1 MRDSVLTADVPLGPF
16 DGHLVPVFAA
26 KGKASKLHAHL
37 RCPRLRADG
46 AVAFEA
52 PLNAVTIARMC
63 SVCAYQGDWARP
75 DSGVGLFL
83 RALGG
88 YRGLLSQLQEYT
100 EADPDD
106 EVTQEEAEGAAEVL
120 RAEPVSEEDETYD
133 ENRDAHDDAEHLR
146 GQVLSRWRDAA
157 DSLHLAESVVAK
169 FPWLTDWAQPKAA
182 LKEEYLQTLRERAG
196 LFVDAAALVEA
207 AAAMSLEIPEL
218 PTNDEAFS
226 AIGDRREV
234 ASRLRSMWS
243 RWQGAAADAWGLPGD
258 RLVTHQA
265 IGGVNSRRKGY
276 SEARRAADRLL
287 VSWEE
292 EARRVAGAS
301 DPGVT
306 VTLTAHLQEP
316 RDEDPYSQQRE
327 RGLLGSLDNWTIG
340 VLLTYLTSADWGRR
354 RLTFRAPQLIV
365 EQLLARTA
373 LVRCEPEPPGAPT
386 AAGEASPLGPGV
398 FDDAPVHQRRPL
410 TAEHLR
416 LLSTAPG
423 AEDQLYTVFSTD
435 AGMEVVPFKELER
448 RAARGWRGVLVA
460 SSADLPA
467 ALIEPWSEAIGHRP
481 EEPSALWRERM
492 READDPLFGERLGL
506 AVGAERA
513 AWLVFSD
520 RPWAREFNLR
530 LLAVARGVPDLRT
543 LDSGY
548 DRAGRSRSLPS
559 AVWHGLL
566 AHGQDLDLEPFE
578 APDDSTWR
586 RSGSGIPLGVLAKV
600 QVYAVNADPR
610 YQGKGHSP
618 FCSHVRER
626 GVVADDDLLTIAD
639 LLGDT
644 KFDWCSKCEGFAI
657 RRLTDTQLAHYRAA
671 HRLHD
676 IAQQLDPGRG
686 GYDPGR
692 LGQLV
697 EQLLELE
704 KWDPDAGDHSYSED
718 SRRWHQIVRKLLLR
732 ARSAHAGQPCTL
744 P

>member
-46 AVAFEA
+46 AAASEA
-52 PLNAVTIARMC
+52 PLNAATIARMC
-63 SVCAYQGDWARP
+63 SACAHHGDWNRP

-88 YRGLLSQLQEYT
+88 YHGLLSQLQEYT

-120 RAEPVSEEDETYD
+120 RAEPASEEDETYD
-133 ENRDAHDDAEHLR
+133 EDSNARDDAERLR
-146 GQVLSRWRDAA
+146 DLVLSRWRDAA
-157 DSLHLAESVVAK
+157 DSLHLAESVVAR
-169 FPWLTDWAQPKAA
+169 FPWLADWARPKVA
-182 LKEEYLQTLRERAG
+182 LKEEYLQALRERAG

-207 AAAMSLEIPEL
+207 AAAASLEMPEL
-218 PTNDEAFS
+218 PTDDDAFS
-226 AIGDRREV
+226 AIGDRKEI
-234 ASRLRSMWS
+234 AGRLRSMWS
-243 RWQGAAADAWGLPGD
+243 RWQGTAADAWGLPGD
-258 RLVTHQA
+258 HLVTYQA
-265 IGGVNSRRKGY
+265 IGGINSRRKGY
-276 SEARRAADRLL
+276 GEACRAAGRLL
-287 VSWEE
+287 ASWEE
-292 EARRVAGAS
+292 EARRVAHIS
-301 DPGVT
+301 DPGVMM
-306 VTLTAHLQEP
+306 TLTAHLQEP
-316 RDEDPYSQQRE
+316 RDENPYSQQGE
-327 RGLLGSLDNWTIG
+327 RTLLGGLDNWTIG
-340 VLLTYLTSADWGRR
+340 VLLTFLTSADWGQR
-354 RLTFRAPQLIV
+354 RLTLRAPQLV
-365 EQLLARTA
+365 VDQLLARTA
-373 LVRCEPEPPGAPT
+373 LVRCAPEPPGAPT
-386 AAGEASPLGPGV
+386 AADEASALGPGV
-398 FDDAPVHQRRPL
+398 FDDSPVHRRRPL

-416 LLSTAPG
+416 LLSTAPR

-435 AGMEVVPFKELER
+435 AGTEVLPFKELER
-448 RAARGWRGVLVA
+448 RAARGWQGVLVA

-467 ALIEPWSEAIGHRP
+467 ALIEPWSQAIGHP
-481 EEPSALWRERM
+481 PQEPSAMWRERM

-506 AVGAERA
+506 AVGAEHA
-513 AWLVFSD
+513 AWLVFGD
-520 RPWAREFNLR
+520 KPWARESNLR
-530 LLAVARGVPDLRT
+530 LLAVARGVPDLRS
-543 LDSGY
+543 LDSGN

-566 AHGQDLDLEPFE
+566 AHSQDLDLEPFE

-586 RSGSGIPLGVLAKV
+586 RSGSGIPLGVLA
-600 QVYAVNADPR
+600 QAEVYAVNADPR

-626 GVVADDDLLTIAD
+626 GVIADDDLLTIAD

-644 KFDWCSKCEGFAI
+644 KFDWCSKCGGYAI

-676 IAQQLDPGRG
+676 IARQLNPDWG

-704 KWDPDAGDHSYSED
+704 KWDPADDDRSYSED

-732 ARSAHAGQPCTL
+732 ARPAQAG
-744 P
+744 

>member
-1 MRDSVLTADVPLGPF
+1 MALEV
-16 DGHLVPVFAA
+16 
-26 KGKASKLHAHL
+26 
-37 RCPRLRADG
+37 
-46 AVAFEA
+46 
-52 PLNAVTIARMC
+52 PLNAGTIARMC
-63 SVCAYQGDWARP
+63 SVCAYHGDWDRP

-88 YRGLLSQLQEYT
+88 HRGLISQLKEYT
-100 EADPDD
+100 EADPHD
-106 EVTQEEAEGAAEVL
+106 EVTQEEAEGAADVL
-120 RAEPVSEEDETYD
+120 RVEPVSEEDETYD
-133 ENRDAHDDAEHLR
+133 GDREVRDDAERFRDL
-146 GQVLSRWRDAA
+146 VLSRWRDAV
-157 DSLHLAESVVAK
+157 DSLYLAESVVAK
-169 FPWLTDWAQPKAA
+169 FPWLADWARPKAA

-196 LFVDAAALVEA
+196 LFVDATGLVEA
-207 AAAMSLEIPEL
+207 AAAASLEMPKL
-218 PTNDEAFS
+218 PTDDEAFS
-226 AIGDRREV
+226 AIGDHKEI
-234 ASRLRSMWS
+234 AGRLRSMWS

-258 RLVTHQA
+258 HLVTYQA
-265 IGGVNSRRKGY
+265 VGGINSRRKGY
-276 SEARRAADRLL
+276 DGARSAADRLL
-287 VSWEE
+287 ASWEE
-292 EARRVAGAS
+292 EARRVARAS

-316 RDEDPYSQQRE
+316 RNEDPHTRQRE
-327 RGLLGSLDNWTIG
+327 RGLLGGLDNWTLG
-340 VLLTYLTSADWGRR
+340 VLPTYLTTADWGRR
-354 RLTFRAPQLIV
+354 RLTLRAPQLIV
-365 EQLLARTA
+365 DQLLARAA
-373 LVRCEPEPPGAPT
+373 LVRCEPEPPAAPT

-398 FDDAPVHQRRPL
+398 FDDTAVHQRRPL

-435 AGMEVVPFKELER
+435 AGTEVLPFKELER
-448 RAARGWRGVLVA
+448 RAARGWRGVLLA

-467 ALIEPWSEAIGHRP
+467 ALIEPWSEAIGQRP

-506 AVGAERA
+506 EAGAERA
-513 AWLVFSD
+513 AWLVSRD

-530 LLAVARGVPDLRT
+530 LLAVARGVPDLRS

-548 DRAGRSRSLPS
+548 DRAGRSRSLPH
-559 AVWHGLL
+559 AVWQGLL

-578 APDDSTWR
+578 APDTGTWK
-586 RSGSGIPLGVLAKV
+586 RSGSGIPLGVLAHV

-644 KFDWCSKCEGFAI
+644 KFDWCSKCGGYAI

-671 HRLHD
+671 HWLHD
-676 IAQQLDPGRG
+676 IAQQMDPVRG

-697 EQLLELE
+697 EQLLELQ
-704 KWDPDAGDHSYSED
+704 KWDPDTDDRPHSED
-718 SRRWHQIVRKLLLR
+718 SHQWHQIVRELLLR
-732 ARSAHAGQPCTL
+732 ARTAQADQP
-744 P
+744 

>member
-1 MRDSVLTADVPLGPF
+1 MLDSSLTADVPLGPF
-16 DGHLVPVFAA
+16 EGTPVTVHSA
-26 KGKASKLHAHL
+26 KGKNAKLHATTTCTQL
-37 RCPRLRADG
+37 RSRDITTTQ
-46 AVAFEA
+46 V
-52 PLNAVTIARMC
+52 PLNADTIGRMC
-63 SVCAYQGDWARP
+63 SRCAQVGAWARP
-75 DSGVGLFL
+75 DTGLGIFL

-88 YRGLLSQLQEYT
+88 IGLLYQLQSYT

-133 ENRDAHDDAEHLR
+133 EDRDARDEAERLR
-146 GQVLSRWRDAA
+146 DLTLSRWRDAA
-157 DSLHLAESVVAK
+157 DSLHLAESVAAK
-169 FPWLTDWAQPKAA
+169 FPWLTDWARPKVA
-182 LKEEYLQTLRERAG
+182 LKEEHLQTLHERAG
-196 LFVDAAALVEA
+196 LFVDAAALLEA
-207 AAAMSLEIPEL
+207 AAATSLEMPEL
-218 PTNDEAFS
+218 PTDEEAFS
-226 AIGDRREV
+226 AIGDRRAV
-234 ASRLRSMWS
+234 AGRLRSMWS

-258 RLVTHQA
+258 HLVTYQA
-265 IGGVNSRRKGY
+265 VGGIHSRRKGY
-276 SEARRAADRLL
+276 DEACRATDRLL
-287 VSWEE
+287 ASWEE
-292 EARRVAGAS
+292 EARRVAGAA
-301 DPGVT
+301 DPNVT

-316 RDEDPYSQQRE
+316 PEEDPYSQQRE
-327 RGLLGSLDNWTIG
+327 RGLLGGLDNWTIG
-340 VLLTYLTSADWGRR
+340 VLLTYLTSGDWGRR

-365 EQLLARTA
+365 DQLLARAA
-373 LVRCEPEPPGAPT
+373 LVRCEPEPPSAPT

-435 AGMEVVPFKELER
+435 AGTEVLPFKELER
-448 RAARGWRGVLVA
+448 RAARGWRGVLLA

-467 ALIEPWSEAIGHRP
+467 ALIDPWSEAIGQRP

-506 AVGAERA
+506 DAGAERT

-530 LLAVARGVPDLRT
+530 LLAVARGVPDLRS

-578 APDDSTWR
+578 APDASTWKP
-586 RSGSGIPLGVLAKV
+586 SASGIPLGALEQV

-644 KFDWCSKCEGFAI
+644 KFDWCSKCGGYAI
-657 RRLTDTQLAHYRAA
+657 RRLTDTQLSYYRAA

-676 IAQQLDPGRG
+676 IAQSLDPGRG
-686 GYDPGR
+686 GHDR
-692 LGQLV
+692 LDTETITRRLR
-697 EQLLELE
+697 ELAD
-704 KWDPDAGDHSYSED
+704 WRPAGEDHWYTSGA
-718 SRRWHQIVRKLLLR
+718 RRWRRVVHELQAK
-732 ARSAHAGQPCTL
+732 AEAAGRDTP
-744 P
+744 

>member
-16 DGHLVPVFAA
+16 EGHLVPVFAA

-37 RCPRLRADG
+37 RCSRLRADG
-46 AVAFEA
+46 AVGSEA
-52 PLNAVTIARMC
+52 PLNAATIARMC
-63 SVCAYQGDWARP
+63 SVCAHQGHWGRP

-88 YRGLLSQLQEYT
+88 HRGLLSQLQEYA

-133 ENRDAHDDAEHLR
+133 EDRDARDDAERLR
-146 GQVLSRWRDAA
+146 ELVLSGWSDAA
-157 DSLHLAESVVAK
+157 DSLHLVESVVAK
-169 FPWLTDWAQPKAA
+169 FPWLADWARPKTA
-182 LKEEYLQTLRERAG
+182 LKEEYLQALRERAG
-196 LFVDAAALVEA
+196 LFVDAMGLLEA
-207 AAAMSLEIPEL
+207 AAAASLEMPEL
-218 PTNDEAFS
+218 PAEDEAFS
-226 AIGDRREV
+226 AIGDSREV
-234 ASRLRSMWS
+234 AGRLRSMWS
-243 RWQGAAADAWGLPGD
+243 RWQRAAADAWGLPD
-258 RLVTHQA
+258 DPLLTYQA
-265 IGGVNSRRKGY
+265 VGGISSRRKGHD
-276 SEARRAADRLL
+276 EACRAAERLL
-287 VSWEE
+287 ASWEE
-292 EARRVAGAS
+292 EARRIARAS

-316 RDEDPYSQQRE
+316 PEEDPYAQQRE
-327 RGLLGSLDNWTIG
+327 RGLLGGLDHWTVG

-354 RLTFRAPQLIV
+354 RLTLRAPQLIAD
-365 EQLLARTA
+365 QLLTHTA
-373 LVRCEPEPPGAPT
+373 LVRCDPEPPGTPT
-386 AAGEASPLGPGV
+386 AADDASPLGPGV
-398 FDDAPVHQRRPL
+398 FDDTPVHQRRPL

-435 AGMEVVPFKELER
+435 AGTEVVPFKELER
-448 RAARGWRGVLVA
+448 RAARGWRGVLLA
-460 SSADLPA
+460 GSADLPA
-467 ALIEPWSEAIGHRP
+467 ALIEPWSEAIGQRP
-481 EEPSALWRERM
+481 EELSVVWQERM

-506 AVGAERA
+506 EAGAERA
-513 AWLVFSD
+513 AWLISGD
-520 RPWAREFNLR
+520 RPWVRESNLR

-548 DRAGRSRSLPS
+548 DRAGRSRSLPH
-559 AVWHGLL
+559 AVWQGLL

-578 APDDSTWR
+578 APDNSTWKR
-586 RSGSGIPLGVLAKV
+586 NGSGIPLGGLAQV

-626 GVVADDDLLTIAD
+626 GVTAGDDLLTVAD

-644 KFDWCSKCEGFAI
+644 RFDWCSKCGGYAI

-686 GYDPGR
+686 GYDPGQ

-704 KWDPDAGDHSYSED
+704 KWDPDADDRSYSED
-718 SRRWHQIVRKLLLR
+718 SGRWRQIVRGLLLR
-732 ARSAHAGQPCTL
+732 ARTVQAGQP
-744 P
+744 